1 MFGKD
6 KVSRAAVGVETL
18 IGPQATIRGDV
29 VFTGGLYV
37 EGQVEGGV
45 FADSQGANAV
55 LTIAEQG
62 RVHGEVRAPHVIV
75 NGALEGD
82 VYASERIEL
91 GPNARIQGNVNYKSI
106 EMAAG
111 AQITGRMV
119 HADQA
124 PKQLPN
130 PEQLKAVKEVKGV
143 KEAAA

>member
-6 KVSRAAVGVETL
+6 KASRAAAGVETL
-18 IGPQATIRGDV
+18 IGAQATIRGDV
-29 VFTGGLYV
+29 LFTGGLYV
-37 EGQVEGGV
+37 EGQIEGGV
-45 FADSQGANAV
+45 FADAQAAGAT
-55 LTIAEQG
+55 LTIADQG

-75 NGALEGD
+75 NGNLEGD

-91 GPNARIQGNVNYKSI
+91 GPNARIHGNVHYKSI

-119 HADQA
+119 HAEQA

-130 PEQLKAVKEVKGV
+130 PEQVKGEQLKAVKD
-143 KEAAA
+143 EAA